1 MGSYTIYDGIRKN
14 YQWPRRMWSHRD
26 TVSDAT
32 TVIKALRDELGVI
45 ILAGQQGT
53 ELSRNLT
60 EDSLFLDFHD
70 LTQRSSWKLSG
81 HDGSALPT
89 TLDACLLLYGL
100 LAVLRAEREHR
111 RYTPI
116 DSLGFTLAQ
125 GRLFSGDDVDDL
137 DEWCGRIFDGVDRES
152 HGALGWFV
160 DRLKHESSAMLPAKP
175 SASYGPD
182 GSYDDIVPDM
192 LVSVTAAMLSPES
205 SPMNGHGDGMISEND
220 Q

>member
-1 MGSYTIYDGIRKN
+1 MGSYTIYDGIRKG
-14 YQWPRRMWSHRD
+14 YQWPRRMWSHHD
-26 TVSDAT
+26 VASDAN
-32 TVIKALRDELGVI
+32 TVIRALRDELGVI
-45 ILAGQQGT
+45 ILAGRQGT

-81 HDGSALPT
+81 HDGGALPT
-89 TLDACLLLYGL
+89 TLDACLLMYGL

-111 RYTPI
+111 RYALI
-116 DSLGFTLAQ
+116 DSLGFALAQ
-125 GRLFSGDDVDDL
+125 DRLFSGDDVDDL
-137 DEWCGRIFDGVDRES
+137 DEWCGRLFDGVDRES

-160 DRLKHESSAMLPAKP
+160 DRLKHGSSAMLPAKP

-192 LVSVTAAMLSPES
+192 LVSGTATVPEPETS
-205 SPMNGHGDGMISEND
+205 SMNRHDDGMISEK
-220 Q
+220 